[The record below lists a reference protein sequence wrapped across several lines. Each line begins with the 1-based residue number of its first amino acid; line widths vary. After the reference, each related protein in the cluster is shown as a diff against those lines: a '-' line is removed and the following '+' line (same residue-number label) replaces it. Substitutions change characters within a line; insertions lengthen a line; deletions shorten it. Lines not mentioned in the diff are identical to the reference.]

1 MDFSIEADFERGEDE
16 EFFWESA
23 LDAYV
28 LYQRI
33 LVVVEDIPAM
43 PVTTR
48 HAIHLAIRHD
58 AELHLLSMPAVPV
71 VAGTPDMPAISHHLL
86 NGMAQQVE
94 QQFKG
99 VVQTAI
105 RAGVV
110 CHTHLRWGYTAD
122 TILQV
127 ADDTR
132 CDLII
137 MGTPSLRR
145 WQRVMQPN
153 AVKRVSTRA
162 RQPVLVIKA
171 S

>member
-1 MDFSIEADFERGEDE
+1 MIGKG
-16 EFFWESA
+16 
-23 LDAYV
+23 
-28 LYQRI
+28 I
-33 LVVVEDIPAM
+33 DIG
-43 PVTTR
+43 
-48 HAIHLAIRHD
+48 
-58 AELHLLSMPAVPV
+58 
-71 VAGTPDMPAISHHLL
+71 VA
-86 NGMAQQVE
+86 
-94 QQFKG
+94 
-99 VVQTAI
+99 
-105 RAGVV
+105 

-171 S
+171 P